1 MGAAEHTRERWSSDR
16 MFLLAVIGG
25 AVGLGNIWRFPYVA
39 GESGGGVFLIMYV
52 ACVLV
57 LSLPLKMAEVAIG
70 KRGRGSPVSSFANLA
85 EEHGR
90 SRAWRFTGWSMSI
103 AMLMT
108 LSFYSIIGGWCLK
121 YVFVSFDGSFR
132 GLVDAAGTEA
142 LFDSVIRD
150 PLVLGFWHLLFLA
163 ITVAIV
169 ALGIHKGI
177 ERVFKVLVPAL
188 MLILAALV
196 VYATLYAD
204 FGAAAAFLFGFDFS
218 KASVE
223 MLLVATGQA
232 FFSLG
237 VGTGVFLTYGS
248 YMPST
253 VSVASSMLVVGV
265 VDTVVAVTAGL
276 AIFPFVFGF
285 GLSPASGPGL
295 FFLTLPIAFGSLPA
309 ASVVAFFF
317 FFVIFL
323 AAVTSSVGML
333 ECGISRFKERRPE
346 YTARL
351 AVAGGGFSW
360 LLGIFSVL
368 SFNVWDGV
376 APLGFI
382 PFFEGRSIFQ
392 SFDYLLA
399 SFVLPVN
406 GILVALFVGWV
417 LMPSSS
423 DIGFSTESQY
433 RPWRFLIRY
442 VIPLALGLVMVF
454 NLVRG
459 E

>member
-1 MGAAEHTRERWSSDR
+1 MATREQWSSDR

-25 AVGLGNIWRFPYVA
+25 AVGLGNIWRFPYVV
-39 GESGGGVFLIMYV
+39 GESGGGVFLIMYI

-70 KRGRGSPVSSFANLA
+70 KQGRGSPVSSFGNLA
-85 EEHGR
+85 AEHGR
-90 SRAWRFTGWSMSI
+90 TRAWRFTGWSMSI

-121 YVFVSFDGSFR
+121 YVFVSFGTGFAELDN
-132 GLVDAAGTEA
+132 AASTQA
-142 LFDSVIRD
+142 LFDSVTGSA
-150 PLVLGFWHLLFLA
+150 LVLGFWHLLFLS

-169 ALGIHKGI
+169 ALGIHRGI

-188 MLILAALV
+188 MIILAALV
-196 VYATLYAD
+196 VYAMLYAD
-204 FGAAAAFLFGFDFS
+204 FAAAAAFLFGFDFS
-218 KASVE
+218 KASAE

-248 YMPST
+248 YMPSS
-253 VSVASSMLVVGV
+253 VSVANSMLVVGI

-276 AIFPFVFGF
+276 AIFPFVFGY

-333 ECGISRFKERRPE
+333 ECGISYFKERWPE
-346 YTARL
+346 RTPAL
-351 AVAGGGFSW
+351 ALAGGTFSW

-368 SFNVWDGV
+368 SFNVWKGV
-376 APLGFI
+376 EPLGFI

-392 SFDYLLA
+392 SFDYTLA
-399 SFVLPVN
+399 IFVLPVH
-406 GILVALFVGWV
+406 GILVSLFVGWV
-417 LMPSSS
+417 LVPSQS
-423 DIGFSTESQY
+423 DIGFGTESQY
-433 RPWRFLIRY
+433 HPWRFLIRY
-442 VIPLALGLVMVF
+442 VIPVALGLVMVF
-454 NLVRG
+454 NLVTT
-459 E
+459 

>member
-1 MGAAEHTRERWSSDR
+1 MAAREQWSSDR

-25 AVGLGNIWRFPYVA
+25 AVGLGNIWRFPYVV
-39 GESGGGVFLIMYV
+39 GESGGGVFLITYV

-70 KRGRGSPVSSFANLA
+70 KQGRGSPVSSFGSLA
-85 EEHGR
+85 SARGH

-108 LSFYSIIGGWCLK
+108 LSFYAIIGGWCLK
-121 YVFVSFDGSFR
+121 YVFASFGGTFDGV
-132 GLVDAAGTEA
+132 VDAEATQA
-142 LFDSVIRD
+142 LFDAATGN
-150 PLVLGFWHLLFLA
+150 PLVLGFWHLLFLT
-163 ITVAIV
+163 ITVGIV

-196 VYATLYAD
+196 VYAMFYAD
-204 FGAAAAFLFGFDFS
+204 FAGAAAFLFGLDFS
-218 KASVE
+218 QATAE

-248 YMPST
+248 YMPSN
-253 VSVASSMLVVGV
+253 VSVANSMLVVGI
-265 VDTVVAVTAGL
+265 VDTLVAVTAGL
-276 AIFPFVFGF
+276 AIFPFVFGY

-333 ECGISRFKERRPE
+333 ECGISYFNERWPERRP
-346 YTARL
+346 AL
-351 AVAGGGFSW
+351 AVAGGTFSW

-368 SFNVWDGV
+368 SFNVWEGV
-376 APLGFI
+376 EPLGFI

-392 SFDYLLA
+392 SFDYALA

-417 LMPSSS
+417 LMPSRT
-423 DIGFSTESQY
+423 DVGFGGESQY
-433 RPWRFLIRY
+433 RGWRFLIRY
-442 VIPLALGLVMVF
+442 VIPVALGLVMVF
-454 NLVRG
+454 NLVTT
-459 E
+459 